1 MAAQTALLAPEDIYK
16 AQPGTRSKM
25 LREQRQAR
33 ILEILQSH
41 DMVQVSKITEI
52 LGISPVTAR
61 RDLRRL
67 ARQSL
72 VKRFY
77 GGARLIKAEDPVE
90 RYRLRADKF
99 VEEKRRIGARAS
111 EFVSDGDSV
120 MLEAGTT
127 VMAVAR
133 SLTEKR
139 RLRAVTYS
147 LEIAME
153 LLRIPDL
160 DLTILGGTINRD
172 TTAAV
177 GPLAEQSLSH
187 LRVGKLFLSVGG
199 VDASAGL
206 TAYNALEARI
216 NKMMLEAAQ
225 RVFIVA
231 DNSKFGVAA
240 LNTIAVIDSSLTIIS
255 DTGVDPAQADA
266 IRSLGAQLILV

>member
-1 MAAQTALLAPEDIYK
+1 MNA
-16 AQPGTRSKM
+16 M
-25 LREQRQAR
+25 LREERQAR
-33 ILEILQSH
+33 ILELLQSH
-41 DMVQVSKITEI
+41 EMVHISKITEI

-67 ARQSL
+67 AQQSL

-77 GGARLIKAEDPVE
+77 GGVRLVKPHDPVE

-99 VEEKRRIGARAS
+99 VDEKRRIGARAS
-111 EFVSDGDSV
+111 DFVSDGDSV

-133 SLTEKR
+133 SLTDKK

-177 GPLAEQSLSH
+177 GPLSEQSLSQ

-199 VDASAGL
+199 VDASAGV

-216 NKMMLEAAQ
+216 NRMMLEAAQ
-225 RVFIVA
+225 CVFIVA
-231 DNSKFGVAA
+231 DSSKFGVAA
-240 LNTIAVIDSSLTIIS
+240 MNKIAPLDSSLTIIS
-255 DTGVDPAQADA
+255 DTGVESAQAEA
-266 IRSLGAQLILV
+266 IRALGVQLILV